1 MSAVT
6 TGTPTPHRGEAQANA
21 ADPRSG
27 ARPVARIFRRTV
39 SYLTTAFLVLAVASF
54 LMLAIGPRLLG
65 YQTSTMLTGSMAPL
79 INPGDIV
86 LTRPVPLE
94 DIKVGDIIT
103 YSIPVE
109 DRRIETH
116 RIIEITVDPDGTTT
130 IQTKGDANNG
140 VDPWTATVNGASI
153 DRHVLTV
160 PYVGT
165 AIRALREPIILNTL
179 MYGAPAVLVL
189 MLLGS
194 IWAKKPEPEA
204 PSSLSKTARA

>member
-1 MSAVT
+1 
-6 TGTPTPHRGEAQANA
+6 
-21 ADPRSG
+21 
-27 ARPVARIFRRTV
+27 V
-39 SYLTTAFLVLAVASF
+39 SYLTTAFLVLALASF
-54 LMLAIGPRLLG
+54 LTLAIGPRLLG